1 LKKTKLIL
9 EAVVVI
15 AVVMALILP
24 GSAVFTNNEILN
36 QKNVPFKTHQ
46 TTLSAINKIQ
56 PNPEPVTRQ
65 GDVLV
70 SWDNPDEDDELPK
83 ITANADGVI
92 VITYE
97 MSIDVLTRVNPIS
110 YSDDDGETWNI
121 QFLIDSA
128 EYDGSGT
135 TESPDIKYAPA
146 RDDFIFTVIDP
157 LEAEYHVIM
166 SWCPADIA
174 GTTEIPIFLYSWI
187 EGDDYIACANSY
199 VGEWLLTMDV
209 HTGHDII
216 QVPGLSYYWYSWED
230 EWAYHPEEV
239 DPEWCAGG
247 YYDGQSVLETSQ
259 ASKPE
264 MATGANRIYMV
275 METYDE
281 GEDMTKI
288 SYKATY
294 ADLDPDSEFFL
305 FQRGGG
311 PGGMDKYADIE
322 VWPFQEHLALNA
334 ADPDVSAA
342 GSTVAVV
349 YSQGGDVKC
358 KASNNNGDTFSET
371 TVATGAGYPCVYV
384 AGARIYVAYVQDENL
399 YITHSDNLGGSW
411 DTPIRINDEDDSV
424 AEQPGTADI
433 GEYGIVWTDTR
444 DGQLD
449 IFFEYMSLAVSNPPG
464 KPSITGPANGQ
475 GDPEVAIPFK
485 FNAVDP
491 DGDQVKYHINWGD
504 GNTDTTTL
512 KPSGQDVEV
521 SHTWT
526 QKDTT
531 YTITAYAED
540 SNGVIG
546 PTETDTIYIPRPRGR
561 FYNLF
566 DIFPNLFRFLN
577 IILG

>member
-1 LKKTKLIL
+1 LRKTKLIL
-9 EAVVVI
+9 EAIVVI

-36 QKNVPFKTHQ
+36 TKDFPNNSHQ

-56 PNPEPVTRQ
+56 PNTEPITRQ

-70 SWDNPDEDDELPK
+70 SWDNPDEDDERPK

-97 MSIDVLTRVNPIS
+97 MAIDVLTRVNPIS
-110 YSDDDGETWNI
+110 YSDDEGESWNI

-135 TESPDIKYAPA
+135 TESPDIKYCPEK
-146 RDDFIFTVIDP
+146 DEFFFGTIDP
-157 LEAEYHVIM
+157 LEAEYHVVM
-166 SWCPADIA
+166 SWIPADIA
-174 GTTEIPIFLYSWI
+174 GQTEIPIWMYSWI
-187 EGDDYIACANSY
+187 DSDDYTEGAITY
-199 VGEWLLTMDV
+199 VGEWTIMFNID
-209 HTGHDII
+209 TTQGII
-216 QVPGLSYYWYSWED
+216 DDPALSYYWYSWED
-230 EWAYHPEEV
+230 EWAYNPEEI

-247 YYDGQSVLETSQ
+247 YYDGQSVLETAP

-264 MATGANRIYMV
+264 MATGANRIFMV

-281 GEDMTKI
+281 DEDMTKI

-322 VWPFQEHLALNA
+322 VWPFQEFIALNA

-358 KASNNNGDTFSET
+358 KASNNDGDTYTET

-384 AGARIYVAYVQDENL
+384 AGSRIYVAYVQDENL
-399 YITHSDNLGGSW
+399 YITHSNNLGGSW

-449 IFFEYMSLAVSNPPG
+449 IFYEYMKLSVSNPPG
-464 KPSITGPANGQ
+464 KPSISGPAE
-475 GDPEVAIPFK
+475 GDPDVAIPFK

-526 QKDTT
+526 QIGTT
-531 YTITAYAED
+531 YTISAQAED
-540 SNGVIG
+540 ANGVLGAIG
-546 PTETDTIYIPRPRGR
+546 TKDIYIPRPRGR
-561 FYNLF
+561 FSNLF

-577 IILG
+577 IIFR